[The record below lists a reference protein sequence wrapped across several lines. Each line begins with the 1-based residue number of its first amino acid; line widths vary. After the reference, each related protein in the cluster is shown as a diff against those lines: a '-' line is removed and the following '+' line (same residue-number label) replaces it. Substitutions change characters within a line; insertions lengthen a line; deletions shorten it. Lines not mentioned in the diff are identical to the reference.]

1 MVQLNKTVITNFLFS
16 IKFSFQNFT
25 TSSLIQKNISMNSKS
40 IKFHE
45 EPRLEPLPFVPEP
58 SRPKASVKV
67 PPPPSPSKFVKGEFK
82 ESDYESDY
90 DRKVPPVWRPTNDS
104 DSEPMYYKPIRPILT
119 PTGRQS
125 KLSDGKSPIPPTEFE
140 NPLQFE
146 GPPRPKFEPIDK
158 PKTTFVKVEPITKPV
173 AQQQLFKPKPVTA
186 RPAQPQQHSTFQQ
199 QPPTQYTKQPCRY
212 YTAVAG
218 PPQHIAAETSN
229 TMHMREST
237 ESSHRVVNM
246 SQTKRIIQFDAR
258 KSDFEQKLEPF
269 PYTADGNYTQRPRLP
284 PPPTPT
290 KFVPAEFRE
299 SDYESEV
306 ESARIRPV
314 WTPNPSDSDEPQY
327 RKVAPPQHYRSASVP
342 RSYGSY
348 GRVLTPME
356 FDNKPIEMPSRIVI
370 ESGPRVINKTQ
381 TLNRYSSKKSN
392 FVQSTTRD
400 DIDLKPSSPPKYGFI
415 PGQMVNQ
422 AEQHMYDMNS
432 TFKTKAQQFVSDVV
446 RDTQTPNI
454 RPILKKEHKEGD
466 NAPQIYREDS
476 RVSQYGKYI
485 TTSCFFMS

>member
-1 MVQLNKTVITNFLFS
+1 
-16 IKFSFQNFT
+16 
-25 TSSLIQKNISMNSKS
+25 MNSKS

-45 EPRLEPLPFVPEP
+45 EPQLEPLPFVPEP
-58 SRPKASVKV
+58 SRPKVSVKV
-67 PPPPSPSKFVKGEFK
+67 PPPPSPSKFVKGEFR

-90 DRKVPPVWRPTNDS
+90 DHRPPPVWRPTNDS

-119 PTGRQS
+119 PTGRHS

-158 PKTTFVKVEPITKPV
+158 PKPSFVKAEPKTKPV
-173 AQQQLFKPKPVTA
+173 AQQQLFKPKPVAA
-186 RPAQPQQHSTFQQ
+186 RPAQPTTY
-199 QPPTQYTKQPCRY
+199 QPQSNQYPKQPCRY

-229 TMHMREST
+229 TMHMSEST

-269 PYTADGNYTQRPRLP
+269 PYTADQTSYTQRPHRLP

-314 WTPNPSDSDEPQY
+314 WTPNPSDSDEPHY
-327 RKVAPPQHYRSASVP
+327 RRVSAPQQFRSASVP
-342 RSYGSY
+342 RSY

-356 FDNKPIEMPSRIVI
+356 FDNKPIEMPSKIVI
-370 ESGPRVINKTQ
+370 ESSGPRIINKTQ
-381 TLNRYSSKKSN
+381 TLDRYSSKKSH
-392 FVQSTTRD
+392 FTQSTTRD
-400 DIDLKPSSPPKYGFI
+400 DIALKPSSPPKYGFI

-454 RPILKKEHKEGD
+454 RPILKKDNKEGD
-466 NAPQIYREDS
+466 KPQIYREDS
-476 RVSQYGKYI
+476 RVSQYGKYLI
-485 TTSCFFMS
+485 QFY

>member
-1 MVQLNKTVITNFLFS
+1 
-16 IKFSFQNFT
+16 
-25 TSSLIQKNISMNSKS
+25 MNSKS

-45 EPRLEPLPFVPEP
+45 EPRLEPFPFVPEP
-58 SRPKASVKV
+58 SRPKVSVKV

-90 DRKVPPVWRPTNDS
+90 DRKVPPVWRPSNDS

-125 KLSDGKSPIPPTEFE
+125 KLSDGKSPVPPTEFE
-140 NPLQFE
+140 NPLPFD

-158 PKTTFVKVEPITKPV
+158 PKTNFVKVEPMTKPA
-173 AQQQLFKPKPVTA
+173 AQQQLFKPKPVAA
-186 RPAQPQQHSTFQQ
+186 RPVQQVNYQQ
-199 QPPTQYTKQPCRY
+199 QYPKQY

-229 TMHMREST
+229 TMHMSEST

-246 SQTKRIIQFDAR
+246 SQTKRVIQFDAR

-269 PYTADGNYTQRPRLP
+269 PFTADQMSYTQRPRLP

-306 ESARIRPV
+306 ESARIRAV

-327 RKVAPPQHYRSASVP
+327 RRVTAPQQFRSASVP
-342 RSYGSY
+342 RSYGHS
-348 GRVLTPME
+348 RVLTPME
-356 FDNKPIEMPSRIVI
+356 YDTKPIEMPSKIVI
-370 ESGPRVINKTQ
+370 ESGPRLINKTQ
-381 TLNRYSSKKSN
+381 TLDRYSSKKSH
-392 FVQSTTRD
+392 FSQSKTRD
-400 DIDLKPSSPPKYGFI
+400 DIALKPSSPPKYGFI
-415 PGQMVNQ
+415 PGQIVNQ

-454 RPILKKEHKEGD
+454 RPILKKDGNEGD
-466 NAPQIYREDS
+466 KPQIYREDS
-476 RVSQYGKYI
+476 RVSQYGKYCI
-485 TTSCFFMS
+485 YLSMVSFFFHL

>member
-1 MVQLNKTVITNFLFS
+1 
-16 IKFSFQNFT
+16 
-25 TSSLIQKNISMNSKS
+25 MNSKS

-45 EPRLEPLPFVPEP
+45 EPRLEPLSFVAEP
-58 SRPKASVKV
+58 SQPKVSVKV
-67 PPPPSPSKFVKGEFK
+67 PPPPSPSKFVKGDFK

-90 DRKVPPVWRPTNDS
+90 DRKVPPVWRPSNDS

-125 KLSDGKSPIPPTEFE
+125 KVSDGKSPIPPTEFE

-158 PKTTFVKVEPITKPV
+158 PKTNFVKVEPIKKPV
-173 AQQQLFKPKPVTA
+173 AQQQLFKPVAA
-186 RPAQPQQHSTFQQ
+186 RPTQSTTYQQ
-199 QPPTQYTKQPCRY
+199 QSNQYPKQPCRY

-229 TMHMREST
+229 TMHMSEST

-269 PYTADGNYTQRPRLP
+269 PYAPEQASYTQRHRLP

-327 RKVAPPQHYRSASVP
+327 RRVAAPQQFRSASVP
-342 RSYGSY
+342 RSYGGSY

-356 FDNKPIEMPSRIVI
+356 FDNKPIEMPSKIVI
-370 ESGPRVINKTQ
+370 EASGPRTINKTQ
-381 TLNRYSSKKSN
+381 TLDRYSSKKSH
-392 FVQSTTRD
+392 FIQSTTRD
-400 DIDLKPSSPPKYGFI
+400 DIALKPSSPPKYGFI
-415 PGQMVNQ
+415 PGQVVNQ

-432 TFKTKAQQFVSDVV
+432 TFKSKAQQFVSDVV

-454 RPILKKEHKEGD
+454 RPILKKGNSKEGD
-466 NAPQIYREDS
+466 KPQIYREDS
-476 RVSQYGKYI
+476 RVSQYGKYL
-485 TTSCFFMS
+485 SDYVSRVFFLSIYSL

>member
-1 MVQLNKTVITNFLFS
+1 
-16 IKFSFQNFT
+16 
-25 TSSLIQKNISMNSKS
+25 MNSKS
-40 IKFHE
+40 IKFQE

-58 SRPKASVKV
+58 SRPKVSMKV
-67 PPPPSPSKFVKGEFK
+67 PPPPSPSKFVKGEFR

-90 DRKVPPVWRPTNDS
+90 ERKGPAVWRPTNDS

-119 PTGRQS
+119 PPGRQS
-125 KLSDGKSPIPPTEFE
+125 KLSDGRSPIPPTEFE
-140 NPLQFE
+140 NPLQFD

-158 PKTTFVKVEPITKPV
+158 PKPNFVKAEPMTKPV
-173 AQQQLFKPKPVTA
+173 AQQQLFKPVAA
-186 RPAQPQQHSTFQQ
+186 RPVQQPTYQ
-199 QPPTQYTKQPCRY
+199 QPPNQHPARY

-218 PPQHIAAETSN
+218 PPQHIAAVPSPHIAAETSN

-246 SQTKRIIQFDAR
+246 SQTKRIIQFDSK
-258 KSDFEQKLEPF
+258 KSDYEHKLEPF
-269 PYTADGNYTQRPRLP
+269 PYTADQTGYTQRPRLP

-306 ESARIRPV
+306 ESSRIRAV

-327 RKVAPPQHYRSASVP
+327 RRVAAPQQFRSASVP
-342 RSYGSY
+342 RSYGHS
-348 GRVLTPME
+348 RVLTPME
-356 FDNKPIEMPSRIVI
+356 YDNKPIEMPSKIVI
-370 ESGPRVINKTQ
+370 ESGPSTINKTQ
-381 TLNRYSSKKSN
+381 TLDRYSSKKSH

-400 DIDLKPSSPPKYGFI
+400 DIALKPSSPPKYGFI
-415 PGQMVNQ
+415 PGQIVNQ

-454 RPILKKEHKEGD
+454 RPILKKDSNEGD
-466 NAPQIYREDS
+466 KPQIYREDS
-476 RVSQYGKYI
+476 RVSQYGEYI
-485 TTSCFFMS
+485 VYFVSFSCFFFSFLSISL